1 MPCDDPQ
8 QLVWPNHCS
17 HTSGK
22 CFPFVLCSII
32 YALPAGFHP
41 VTWQANVHKGV
52 PVTIAQMS
60 CCATGS
66 SCKTRVAQ
74 QPACSSVI
82 QPLNVYPSPK
92 FPLVAPRFCADWNLL
107 SQRATGP
114 CVRPTIRYVHALWS
128 RQSLSSANCSIY
140 SWRICIITIVSGGF
154 KDDEEDNRLMR
165 IWSSLWKVFGCVWV
179 SPSLDFHRCYLFSFL
194 PDQPHLP
201 TPRFSIDNISYT
213 FSIPGHMAL
222 FFLQAGYA

>member
-1 MPCDDPQ
+1 MRGDDPQ

-52 PVTIAQMS
+52 PVTIAQMLWQGRR
-60 CCATGS
+60 AKHGS
-66 SCKTRVAQ
+66 HNN
-74 QPACSSVI
+74 QPA
-82 QPLNVYPSPK
+82 PLLFSHLTFIHHPS
-92 FPLVAPRFCADWNLL
+92 FLL
-107 SQRATGP
+107 SLPDSALIEIYYP
-114 CVRPTIRYVHALWS
+114 NEPPALVSDRPYVMFTRDGHANHSRLQTARYIADEYASSRLLVVVSRMMRKTIDWWGACGRSV
-128 RQSLSSANCSIY
+128 
-140 SWRICIITIVSGGF
+140 
-154 KDDEEDNRLMR
+154 
-165 IWSSLWKVFGCVWV
+165 CVWV

-201 TPRFSIDNISYT
+201 IPRFSIDNISYT